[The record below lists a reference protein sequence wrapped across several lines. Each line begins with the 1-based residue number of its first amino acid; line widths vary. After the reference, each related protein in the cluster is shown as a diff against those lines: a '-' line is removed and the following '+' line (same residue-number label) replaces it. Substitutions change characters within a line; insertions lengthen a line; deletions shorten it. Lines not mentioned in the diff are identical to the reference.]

1 MTDPEKKKVWEALT
15 APPPKAPLTHAEMIK
30 LFTTD
35 LKARCAD
42 PEQFKILKLPTLK
55 WPPFD
60 TKQQVWDA
68 LTKPHYRSFEDKL
81 SAIIEEEIKKEIDAD
96 ILNKLKTHHA
106 NRRVRGGT
114 QDS

>member
-1 MTDPEKKKVWEALT
+1 MTDN
-15 APPPKAPLTHAEMIK
+15 
-30 LFTTD
+30 
-35 LKARCAD
+35 
-42 PEQFKILKLPTLK
+42 
-55 WPPFD
+55 
-60 TKQQVWDA
+60 KQQVWDA
-68 LTKPHYRSFEDKL
+68 LTKPYYRSFEDKL